1 MYYSNQFALQL
12 AHLSKQNK
20 RSRCRIHL
28 MKNINLQQEKS
39 GGKREMKHPIV
50 KSQTQ
55 YRLDLNCRGG

>member
-12 AHLSKQNK
+12 AHLSRQNK

-39 GGKREMKHPIV
+39 GGERDETPNSE
-50 KSQTQ
+50 KS
-55 YRLDLNCRGG
+55 DSVSSA